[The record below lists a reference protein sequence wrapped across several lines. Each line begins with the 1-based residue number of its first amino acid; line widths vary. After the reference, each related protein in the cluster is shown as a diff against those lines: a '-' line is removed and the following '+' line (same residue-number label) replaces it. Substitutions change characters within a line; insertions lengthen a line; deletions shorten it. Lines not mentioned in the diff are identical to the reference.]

1 MEIPNTVLAAVNE
14 WFSGPY
20 EEYKETYEIEECLGE
35 VLCSNI
41 PELHPD
47 PNNIIIFVGINPG
60 QDHGYTIE
68 QNVMELNDIL
78 PENRRWYGWQNH
90 YTAQIYHILQS
101 IYPDRFV
108 NDDNETIH
116 RTVLYTNCSYFRTPR
131 ENGVVPVHINVSSTL
146 VHNLINLV
154 ETPIFAFGKKS
165 YRSVAQ
171 MLEMELVATTPT
183 GWGRWQLFL
192 YKNNSTNRKI
202 VGMPHLAFPW
212 ATAQGVP
219 ENLWDVVRDFLEH
232 DVVPEPQPQPV
243 LSADEMEIRSFR
255 VKIESLRTELESIRD
270 TSNILILERQEEL
283 SSLTSDD
290 PNHANVQ
297 MEIAVYMIHYYD
309 EYVNIIKKMD
319 EITYCFFSGSDFMPN
334 HTL

>member
-1 MEIPNTVLAAVNE
+1 VIKKKFDGFTPLNHTMEIPQAVLAAVNE
-14 WFSGPY
+14 WLQGPY
-20 EEYKETYEIEECLGE
+20 EEYIQTNGLVEETSGE
-35 VLCSNI
+35 VICSNVS
-41 PELHPD
+41 ELHSD
-47 PNNIIIFVGINPG
+47 PNNIIIFMGINPG

-68 QNVMELNDIL
+68 QNVMELNDVL

-90 YTAQIYHILQS
+90 YTAQIYHILLS

-131 ENGVVPVHINVSSTL
+131 ENGVVPVHMDVAASL
-146 VHNLINLV
+146 VRNLINLV

-171 MLEMELVATTPT
+171 MLEMERVATTPS

-192 YKNNSTNRKI
+192 YKNNSTNRKM

-219 ENLWDVVRDFLEH
+219 ENLWDIIRNFLEH
-232 DVVPEPQPQPV
+232 DVLPEPETVPV
-243 LSADEMEIRSFR
+243 LSANEMENNSLR
-255 VKIESLRTELESIRD
+255 VEIESLRTELESIRD
-270 TSNILILERQEEL
+270 TSNIIILERQEEL
-283 SSLTSDD
+283 SRLTSDD

-297 MEIAVYMIHYYD
+297 MEIDIRNEFVIRLNTVLD
-309 EYVNIIKKMD
+309 I
-319 EITYCFFSGSDFMPN
+319 
-334 HTL
+334 